1 MSQKIITTL
10 LLASFLLTSCSTAVP
25 PEKVVEAKKPF
36 LIDTKLAKDF
46 TKTYTL
52 EKSGRLVGSS
62 SISLSSQGVG
72 RVASISVKEGA
83 SVKK

>member
-1 MSQKIITTL
+1 M
-10 LLASFLLTSCSTAVP
+10 
-25 PEKVVEAKKPF
+25 VEAKKPF

-46 TKTYTL
+46 AKNYTI

-62 SISLSSQGVG
+62 TISLTSQGVG
-72 RVASISVKEGA
+72 RVSSIAVKEGA